1 MHISTNISHW
11 VCIGTGLLLVVV
23 GIISDARRQVTTV
36 AAIAATGQ
44 SDSQGSGLGKRLILI
59 GIGLFAV
66 AYGMSRVLN

>member
-11 VCIGTGLLLVVV
+11 VCIGTGFLLVVV
-23 GIISDARRQVTTV
+23 GIISHARQQVATITT
-36 AAIAATGQ
+36 TGQ

-66 AYGMSRVLN
+66 AYGMSRVLS